1 MWPLL
6 LLSAV
11 KNRTACLSVLSNVT
25 FHPGLAKSRG
35 FAIPDPSAPWLA
47 LYAVTLVTFA
57 ELKARNKNTNT
68 ATKPIQ
74 CPQQRLQ
81 HNDELADTSMPQL
94 QLEVS
99 QAGPVNVVARTATG

>member
-35 FAIPDPSAPWLA
+35 FAIPDPSSRYWYNASQGADALQHFCEVKLTREAWLA
-47 LYAVTLVTFA
+47 QPA
-57 ELKARNKNTNT
+57 
-68 ATKPIQ
+68 
-74 CPQQRLQ
+74 
-81 HNDELADTSMPQL
+81 
-94 QLEVS
+94 
-99 QAGPVNVVARTATG
+99 